1 MVSPGLVEELRII
14 IKEEYQVDLEPQ
26 EVSEIANTLVNFF
39 NLLTKIE
46 LEDNNNQI
54 EEGVINGL

>member
-1 MVSPGLVEELRII
+1 MVSPELVEELKII

-26 EVSEIANTLVNFF
+26 EASEVANTLVNFF

-46 LEDNNNQI
+46 YEYEN
-54 EEGVINGL
+54 